1 MKEYIVS
8 LEKEFL
14 LIENSLK
21 EEEKDPLEITNLMIM
36 SIVKK
41 YQSLIIKLII
51 IGLIIYRLGMSN
63 LTIIEYII
71 FFLLAYDF
79 FSNRNKN

>member
-8 LEKEFL
+8 LEKEFS
-14 LIENSLK
+14 LIENRLK

>member
-8 LEKEFL
+8 LEKEFS
-14 LIENSLK
+14 LIENRLK

-71 FFLLAYDF
+71 FFLVKSIILCKSY
-79 FSNRNKN
+79 

>member
-8 LEKEFL
+8 LEKEFS
-14 LIENSLK
+14 LIENRLK

-63 LTIIEYII
+63 LSQVHNIV
-71 FFLLAYDF
+71 
-79 FSNRNKN
+79 

>member
-8 LEKEFL
+8 LEKEFS
-14 LIENSLK
+14 LIENRLK

-71 FFLLAYDF
+71 FLVKSIILCKSY
-79 FSNRNKN
+79 